1 MFWRM
6 LAGALFRQKGK
17 MLFIALTAALG
28 ASIASAMLGVSFDI
42 GDKLNRELKTYGANI
57 MVYPQGA
64 SLLGDLYGLSEDE
77 TADKYL
83 LEAELGKIKTIFWA
97 FNIVDFSPF
106 FSTKATINGNGNAET
121 VRVEGA
127 WYNHHLALPTGE
139 ETDAG
144 LISMKNWW
152 DVDGGWPEHDG
163 EVIAGA
169 EAARRFGLVPGDV
182 VTLEGVEAARTFTV
196 KGVFSSGGDEDEA
209 IFTTLAS
216 AQALAG
222 KGGRVSRIEVSA
234 LTTPDNELS
243 RRASVNPQG
252 LSIKEWEQW
261 YCTAYVS
268 AICYQIDE
276 VLTGSISKPVRRV
289 SESEGAIL
297 EKTTLL
303 MVLITALSLAGAAL
317 GISNLVT
324 ASVLERSAEI
334 GLFKALGATEA
345 QVIGLVTAGVV
356 AASLAGGVPGFL
368 AGCGFAK
375 IIGQSVFN
383 SSITI
388 RAAVIP
394 LVTLLVLLM
403 TLAGCLPAMR
413 SLVKLRPTETLHGR

>member
-6 LAGALFRQKGK
+6 VAGALFRQKGK
-17 MLFIALTAALG
+17 MLFIALTSALG

-57 MVYPQGA
+57 TVFPQGV
-64 SLLGDLYGLSEDE
+64 SLLGDLYGLDEEE

-83 LEAELGKIKTIFWA
+83 AEDEIGRIKTIFWA

-106 FSTKATINGNGNAET
+106 FATTVTVNGRPEAAKI
-121 VRVEGA
+121 EGA
-127 WYNHHLALPTGE
+127 WFDHHLALPTGE

-152 DVDGGWPEHDG
+152 DIEGDWPRNDG

-169 EAARRFGLVPGDV
+169 AVARQLGLAPGDT
-182 VTLEGVEAARTFTV
+182 VTLAGEAEARTFTV
-196 KGVFSSGGDEDEA
+196 KGVFHSGGDEDGVF
-209 IFTTLAS
+209 FTTLGAS
-216 AQALAG
+216 QALAG
-222 KGGRVSRIEVSA
+222 KAGKVSRIEVSA

-268 AICYQIDE
+268 SICYQIDE
-276 VLTGSISKPVRRV
+276 ALTGSISKPVRRV

-303 MVLITALSLAGAAL
+303 MALITALSLAGAAL

-334 GLFKALGATEA
+334 GLFKALGATES
-345 QVIGLVTAGVV
+345 QVAALVTLGIV
-356 AASLAGGVPGFL
+356 AASLAGGIPGFL

-375 IIGQSVFN
+375 VIGQSVFD
-383 SSITI
+383 SAITV

-394 LVTLLVLLM
+394 LVTLLILLM

-413 SLVKLRPTETLHGR
+413 SLVRLRPAETLHGR

>member
-6 LAGALFRQKGK
+6 VAGAFFRQKGK
-17 MLFIALTAALG
+17 MLFIALTSALG

-57 MVYPQGA
+57 TVFPQGV
-64 SLLGDLYGLSEDE
+64 SLLGDLYGLDEEE

-83 LEAELGKIKTIFWA
+83 AEDEIGRIKTIFWA

-106 FSTKATINGNGNAET
+106 FATKGAVNG
-121 VRVEGA
+121 VPVKVEGA
-127 WYNHHLALPTGE
+127 WFDHHLALPTGE

-152 DVDGGWPEHDG
+152 EIEGDWPRNADEL
-163 EVIAGA
+163 IAGA
-169 EAARRFGLVPGDV
+169 ALAQQFGLAPGDS
-182 VTLEGVEAARTFTV
+182 VTLAGAAQSRPFTV
-196 KGVFSSGGDEDEA
+196 KGVFHSGGDEDGVF
-209 IFTTLAS
+209 FTTLAAS
-216 AQALAG
+216 QALAG
-222 KGGRVSRIEVSA
+222 KAGAVSRIEVSA

-243 RRASVNPQG
+243 RRASVNPQS

-268 AICYQIDE
+268 SICYQIDE
-276 VLTGSISKPVRRV
+276 ALTGSISKPVRRV

-303 MVLITALSLAGAAL
+303 MALITALSLAGAAL

-334 GLFKALGATEA
+334 GLFKALGATES
-345 QVIGLVTAGVV
+345 QVAGLVTLGIV
-356 AASLAGGVPGFL
+356 AASLAGGIPGFL

-375 IIGQSVFN
+375 VIGQSVFD
-383 SSITI
+383 SAITV
-388 RAAVIP
+388 RAAVVP
-394 LVTLLVLLM
+394 LVALLILLM

-413 SLVKLRPTETLHGR
+413 SLVRLRPAETLHGR

>member
-17 MLFIALTAALG
+17 MLFIALTSALG

-57 MVYPQGA
+57 TVYPQGV
-64 SLLGDLYGLSEDE
+64 SLLGDLYGLGEDE
-77 TADKYL
+77 TADKFL
-83 LEAELGKIKTIFWA
+83 LEDELGRIKTIFWA

-106 FSTKATINGNGNAET
+106 FATKGAVGGEA
-121 VRVEGA
+121 VKVEGA

-144 LISMKNWW
+144 LTGMKNWW
-152 DVDGGWPEHDG
+152 EVEGGWPEGDD
-163 EVIAGA
+163 EVIAGVAVAQRLGLSPGGTVTVAGAA
-169 EAARRFGLVPGDV
+169 E
-182 VTLEGVEAARTFTV
+182 TRTFTV
-196 KGVFSSGGDEDEA
+196 KGVFSSGGDEDNA
-209 IFTTLAS
+209 LFTTLAS
-216 AQALAG
+216 AQTLAG
-222 KGGRVSRIEVSA
+222 KAGKVSRIEVSA

-243 RRASVNPQG
+243 RRASVNPQS

-268 AICYQIDE
+268 SICYQIDE

-303 MVLITALSLAGAAL
+303 MALITALSLAGAAL

-375 IIGQSVFN
+375 VIGQSVFN
-383 SSITI
+383 SAITV

-394 LVTLLVLLM
+394 FVALLVLLM

-413 SLVKLRPTETLHGR
+413 SLVRLRPAETLHGR

>member
-1 MFWRM
+1 MV
-6 LAGALFRQKGK
+6 AGALFRQKGK
-17 MLFIALTAALG
+17 MLFIALTSALG

-57 MVYPQGA
+57 TVFPQGV
-64 SLLGDLYGLSEDE
+64 SLLGDLYGLDEEE

-83 LEAELGKIKTIFWA
+83 SEDEIGRIKTIFWA

-106 FSTKATINGNGNAET
+106 FATKGTVNGDP
-121 VRVEGA
+121 VQVKIEGA
-127 WYNHHLALPTGE
+127 WFDHHLALPTGE

-152 DVDGGWPEHDG
+152 DIQGDWPRNDDEL
-163 EVIAGA
+163 IAGA
-169 EAARRFGLVPGDV
+169 ALAQQFGLAPGDS
-182 VTLEGVEAARTFTV
+182 VTLAGDAEARMFTV
-196 KGVFSSGGDEDEA
+196 KGVFHSGGDEDGVF
-209 IFTTLAS
+209 FTTLGA

-222 KGGRVSRIEVSA
+222 KTGAVSRIEVSA

-243 RRASVNPQG
+243 RRASVNPQS

-268 AICYQIDE
+268 SICYQIDE
-276 VLTGSISKPVRRV
+276 ALTGSISKPVRRV

-303 MVLITALSLAGAAL
+303 MALITALSLAGAAL

-334 GLFKALGATEA
+334 GLFKALGATES
-345 QVIGLVTAGVV
+345 QVAGLVTLGIM
-356 AASLAGGVPGFL
+356 AASLAGGIPGFL

-375 IIGQSVFN
+375 VIGQSVFD
-383 SSITI
+383 SAITV
-388 RAAVIP
+388 RAAVVP
-394 LVTLLVLLM
+394 LVALLILLM
-403 TLAGCLPAMR
+403 TLVGCLPAMR
-413 SLVKLRPTETLHGR
+413 SLVRLRPAETLHGR

>member
-1 MFWRM
+1 M

-57 MVYPQGA
+57 TVYPQGV
-64 SLLGDLYGLSEDE
+64 SLLGDLYGLGEDE

-83 LEAELGKIKTIFWA
+83 LEDELGKIKTIFWA

-106 FSTKATINGNGNAET
+106 FATKAVING
-121 VRVEGA
+121 VPVKVEGA
-127 WYNHHLALPTGE
+127 WFNHHLALPTGE

-152 DVDGGWPEHDG
+152 EIEGGWPEHDG

-169 EAARRFGLVPGDV
+169 ALARRLGLTPGST
-182 VTLEGVEAARTFTV
+182 VTAAGAVEARTFTV
-196 KGVFSSGGDEDEA
+196 KGVFSSGGEEDEA
-209 IFTTLAS
+209 LFTTLAS

-222 KGGRVSRIEVSA
+222 KRGVVSRIEVSA

-243 RRASVNPQG
+243 RRASVNPQS

-303 MVLITALSLAGAAL
+303 MALITALSLAGAAL

-356 AASLAGGVPGFL
+356 AASLAGSIPGFL

-375 IIGQSVFN
+375 VIGQSVFN
-383 SSITI
+383 SGVTI

-394 LVTLLVLLM
+394 LVALLVLLM
-403 TLAGCLPAMR
+403 TLVGCLPAMR
-413 SLVKLRPTETLHGR
+413 SLVRLRPAETLHGR

>member
-1 MFWRM
+1 M

-17 MLFIALTAALG
+17 MLFIALTSALG

-57 MVYPQGA
+57 TVYPQGV
-64 SLLGDLYGLSEDE
+64 SLLGDLYGLNEDE

-83 LEAELGKIKTIFWA
+83 LEDELGKIKTIFWA

-106 FSTKATINGNGNAET
+106 FSTKAAIDGER
-121 VRVEGA
+121 VKVEGA
-127 WYNHHLALPTGE
+127 WFNHHLALPTGE

-152 DVDGGWPEHDG
+152 EIEGGWPETDG

-169 EAARRFGLVPGDV
+169 HIAQRLGLVPGGT
-182 VTLEGVEAARTFTV
+182 VTVAGAAESRTFTV
-196 KGVFSSGGDEDEA
+196 RGVFNSGGDEDEVL
-209 IFTTLAS
+209 FTTLAS

-222 KGGRVSRIEVSA
+222 KGGKVSRIEVSA

-243 RRASVNPQG
+243 RRASVNPQS

-268 AICYQIDE
+268 SICYQIDE

-303 MVLITALSLAGAAL
+303 MALITALSLAGAAL

-345 QVIGLVTAGVV
+345 QVIGLVTAGVM

-375 IIGQSVFN
+375 VIGQSVFN
-383 SSITI
+383 SGVTV
-388 RAAVIP
+388 RAAVVP
-394 LVTLLVLLM
+394 LVALLVLLM

-413 SLVKLRPTETLHGR
+413 SLARLRPAETLHGR